1 MNCDFCHLPVPGRA
15 ASTAASGPVYC
26 CYGCRLAADITRSRG
41 ETGRVNWMLARLGL
55 SIFLTMSVM
64 MFSMYLYRQG
74 DTGASSNALDVQTT
88 LGQMMRYLC
97 LIFAT
102 PVFVL
107 LAPPIFANA
116 ADQARVRILST
127 DALVVLGVGAS
138 FVYSYVGTL
147 SGRGQTYYETG
158 CAILVFMT
166 LGRWLEASGR
176 LRATDAVRSLES
188 LFPETVEIEREGHR
202 LEIKPDEILKDDL
215 LLIPAGQRV
224 AADGVIEKGRAS
236 IDEQVI
242 TGESTPV
249 TKGTGDFVRAGSLNL
264 DGSLHI
270 RATATGIG
278 STLGRMI
285 ELLETAMKSRTRIQR
300 ISDRFAT
307 YFVPIV
313 AVLAAVAALRAWNL
327 GVDVAVMNA
336 LAVLL
341 IACPCALGIATPMA
355 LWVALGAA
363 AKRHILIRD
372 GQAIE
377 DLSRIKAVCFD
388 KTGTLTVGQPVVF
401 SLTTDSRD
409 PHARREVLARAAGAA
424 CGSGHVL
431 AQAIS
436 RYAAEEAVDPTPVDE
451 ARIVPG
457 RGVVSRTH
465 GTHLALGSPAMMTE
479 YRLSSAP
486 SLESLLTDQQL
497 SMRPVTCIGWDGH
510 VRGVFSFE
518 ETLRPDAAMVLSSL
532 KHAGLDVAVL
542 TGDRAPRGR
551 ELANTL
557 GVRVLTEQLP
567 VDKVRQLEQ
576 TRRNIGPVAMV
587 GDGLN
592 DAPALA
598 AADVGIALGCGA
610 DLTRSTA
617 SVCLLGNDLAAIPW
631 LVHLARRTVGTIKTN
646 LFWAFA
652 YNVVGIAFAMTGRLS
667 PIFAAAA
674 MVASSLLITANSL
687 RLCNVRE
694 LDA

>member
-1 MNCDFCHLPVPGRA
+1 MNCDFCHLPVSGRA
-15 ASTAASGPVYC
+15 GSTTAGEPVYC

-41 ETGRVNWMLARLGL
+41 EPGRVNWMLARLGL

-74 DTGASSNALDVQTT
+74 NLAASPNSLDVQTA

-107 LAPPIFANA
+107 LAPSIFANA
-116 ADQARVRILST
+116 VEQARVRVLST

-138 FVYSYVGTL
+138 FVYSYFGTL
-147 SGRGQTYYETG
+147 SGNGQTYYETG

-166 LGRWLEASGR
+166 LGRWLEASGK

-188 LFPETVEIEREGHR
+188 LFPETVEIERAGTR
-202 LEIKPDEILKDDL
+202 LEVKPDEVQTNDRLFV
-215 LLIPAGQRV
+215 PAGQRV
-224 AADGVIEKGRAS
+224 AADGFIEKGRAG
-236 IDEQVI
+236 IDEQII

-249 TKGTGDFVRAGSLNL
+249 SRTSGDFVRAGSLNL
-264 DGSLHI
+264 DGSLLI
-270 RATATGIG
+270 RATATGVG
-278 STLGRMI
+278 STLGQMI
-285 ELLETAMKSRTRIQR
+285 ELLETAMKSRTHIQR

-307 YFVPIV
+307 IFVPIV
-313 AVLAAVAALRAWNL
+313 AVLAAVALLRAWNL
-327 GVDVAVMNA
+327 GIDVAVMNA

-372 GQAIE
+372 GRAME
-377 DLSRIKAVCFD
+377 DLSRVRAVCFD
-388 KTGTLTVGQPVVF
+388 KTGTITVGQPVVL
-401 SLTTDSRD
+401 SLATESQDTD
-409 PHARREVLARAAGAA
+409 ARREVLARAAGLA
-424 CGSGHVL
+424 CGSRHVL

-436 RYAAEEAVDPTPVDE
+436 RYAADQAIAPTPVDE
-451 ARIVPG
+451 SRTIPG
-457 RGVVSRTH
+457 RGVVSRTN
-465 GTHLALGSPAMMTE
+465 GTHLALGSPALMAE
-479 YRLSSAP
+479 HHLSSTP
-486 SLESLLTDQQL
+486 SFDCSLGDQKH
-497 SMRPVTCIGWDGH
+497 SMRPVACIGWDGKI
-510 VRGVFSFE
+510 RGVFSFE
-518 ETLRPDAAMVLSSL
+518 ETIRPNATAVLSAL
-532 KHAGLDVAVL
+532 KRSGLDIAVL
-542 TGDRAPRGR
+542 TGDRAQRGR
-551 ELANTL
+551 ELANAL
-557 GVRVLTEQLP
+557 GVQVLAEQLP
-567 VDKVRQLEQ
+567 AEKVRRLERI
-576 TRRNIGPVAMV
+576 RRDIGPVVMV

-617 SVCLLGNDLAAIPW
+617 SICLLGNDLAAIPW
-631 LVHLARRTVGTIKTN
+631 LVHLARRTVSTIKTN

-687 RLCNVRE
+687 RLINVRE
-694 LDA
+694 PAV

>member
-1 MNCDFCHLPVPGRA
+1 
-15 ASTAASGPVYC
+15 
-26 CYGCRLAADITRSRG
+26 
-41 ETGRVNWMLARLGL
+41 MLARLGL

-74 DTGASSNALDVQTT
+74 DSATSPTALDVQTT

-116 ADQARVRILST
+116 ADQARGRILST

-138 FVYSYVGTL
+138 FVYSYFGTL
-147 SGRGQTYYETG
+147 SGHGQTYYETG

-188 LFPETVEIEREGHR
+188 LFPETVEIERAGIR
-202 LEIKPDEILKDDL
+202 REIKPDEILTDDRL
-215 LLIPAGQRV
+215 FVPAGQRV
-224 AADGVIEKGRAS
+224 AADGEIEKGRAA
-236 IDEQVI
+236 IDEQII

-249 TKGTGDFVRAGSLNL
+249 TRASGDLVRAGSLNL
-264 DGSLHI
+264 DGSLVI
-270 RATATGIG
+270 RATTTGVG

-285 ELLETAMKSRTRIQR
+285 ELLETAMKSRTRMQR
-300 ISDRFAT
+300 ISDRIAT

-327 GVDVAVMNA
+327 GIDVAVMNA

-372 GQAIE
+372 GRAIE
-377 DLSRIKAVCFD
+377 DLSHIRAFCFD
-388 KTGTLTVGQPVVF
+388 KTGTLTVGQPVVYSF
-401 SLTTDSRD
+401 TTDSQD
-409 PHARREVLARAAGAA
+409 PHVRREILSRAAGLA
-424 CGSGHVL
+424 CGSRHVL

-436 RYAAEEAVDPTPVDE
+436 RYAADEAIDPAPVDE
-451 ARIVPG
+451 SRTVPG
-457 RGVVSRTH
+457 RGVVCRTN
-465 GTHLALGSPAMMTE
+465 GTHLALGSTALMAE
-479 YRLSSAP
+479 HRLSSTPALDT
-486 SLESLLTDQQL
+486 SLDDQNL
-497 SMRPVTCIGWDGH
+497 SMRPVACIGWDGQ

-518 ETLRPDAAMVLSSL
+518 ETIRPNATAVLASL
-532 KHAGLDVAVL
+532 KRSGLDIAVL

-551 ELANTL
+551 ELASAL
-557 GVRVLTEQLP
+557 GVHVLAEQLP
-567 VDKVRQLEQ
+567 ADKIRQLERI
-576 TRRNIGPVAMV
+576 RRDSGPVAMV

-617 SVCLLGNDLAAIPW
+617 SICLLGNDLAAIPW
-631 LVHLARRTVGTIKTN
+631 LVHLARRTVRTIKTN

-652 YNVVGIAFAMTGRLS
+652 YNIVGIAFAMTGRLS

-687 RLCNVRE
+687 RLGNVRE
-694 LDA
+694 PAA